1 MDEKHLAWGIL
12 GFCLMILSVGLKS
25 ILNMILILIIG
36 ILMVIL
42 VFLLTIF
49 IYSKVNQDPLCSRL
63 KKQSLKEHLKI
74 SSKKPIQTFTV
85 LTGSSA
91 IDKPLQ
97 DMISYIIRDY
107 ILAWYTKITLNTSFP
122 DEVRAILSQTVT
134 ILTERIS
141 QVDWVQY
148 LTTQLVDHV
157 ASHVRLFKSARNK
170 YKSPLKDGEAR
181 PADLETIFFD
191 FEVEMEGEICRD
203 QVCLDQEEETQYF
216 QEQCEMLL
224 YLILPRQEFGNGKIL
239 TTNDNICLIVF

>member
-1 MDEKHLAWGIL
+1 
-12 GFCLMILSVGLKS
+12 
-25 ILNMILILIIG
+25 
-36 ILMVIL
+36 MVIL

-49 IYSKVNQDPLCSRL
+49 ICNSKVNQDPLCSRL

-74 SSKKPIQTFTV
+74 LSKKPIKTFTV

-107 ILAWYTKITLNTSFP
+107 TLAWYSKITLNTSFP

-203 QVCLDQEEETQYF
+203 QVCLDREEDTQYF
-216 QEQCEMLL
+216 QELCELL
-224 YLILPRQEFGNGKIL
+224 VYLILPRQEFGNGKIF
-239 TTNDNICLIVF
+239 TTQ

>member
-1 MDEKHLAWGIL
+1 
-12 GFCLMILSVGLKS
+12 
-25 ILNMILILIIG
+25 
-36 ILMVIL
+36 
-42 VFLLTIF
+42 
-49 IYSKVNQDPLCSRL
+49 
-63 KKQSLKEHLKI
+63 
-74 SSKKPIQTFTV
+74 
-85 LTGSSA
+85 
-91 IDKPLQ
+91 
-97 DMISYIIRDY
+97 MISYIIRDY
-107 ILAWYTKITLNTSFP
+107 ILAWYSKMTLNTSFP

-216 QEQCEMLL
+216 QEQREMLL
-224 YLILPRQEFGNGKIL
+224 YLILPRQEFGNGKIF
-239 TTNDNICLIVF
+239 TTNDNICFTIVQ